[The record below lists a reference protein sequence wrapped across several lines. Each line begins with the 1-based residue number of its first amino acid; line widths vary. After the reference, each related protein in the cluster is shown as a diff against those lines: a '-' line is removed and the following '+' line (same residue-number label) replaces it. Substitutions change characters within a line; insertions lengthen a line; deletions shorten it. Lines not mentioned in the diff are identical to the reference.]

1 MRIAEALQSLT
12 AYLEHHGIEHP
23 GADAEWLL
31 SFVLNCKRLELF
43 LTPDRVLT
51 AEQTERLRV
60 LAVRRAQR
68 EPLQYVVGEVDFF
81 GQKLHVDQRVL
92 IPRPETE
99 ELVYQ
104 ARGYLQE
111 KFFKEPSDLTDIADE
126 ERQNLTI
133 LDLGTGSGAI
143 AIALAALFPS
153 IKLTAVDCSAEALA
167 VAKKNSI
174 ENNVRERICIVQ
186 SDWFEDVEGT
196 FDVIISN
203 PPYVSEEEYRSL
215 QPEVRC
221 FEPKGALTAGDEGL
235 ADLKRILLKAPEYL
249 KRGGLL
255 VMETGCN
262 QHTALHA
269 YAKTF
274 GYAKTQSTLDLSH
287 RERYFWAWVRGTSG
301 DDASIFKRRLSRG
314 CTDENYVSLD

>member
-1 MRIAEALQSLT
+1 MNRQLIICSEEAVPENTVDREDGWRGFRI
-12 AYLEHHGIEHP
+12 I
-23 GADAEWLL
+23 
-31 SFVLNCKRLELF
+31 
-43 LTPDRVLT
+43 
-51 AEQTERLRV
+51 
-60 LAVRRAQR
+60 
-68 EPLQYVVGEVDFF
+68 GEMDFF
-81 GQKLHVDQRVL
+81 GQKLTVDKRVL

-104 ARGYLQE
+104 MQQYLTE
-111 KFFKEPSDLTDIADE
+111 KFFKEPSGSPDIADGE
-126 ERQNLTI
+126 QNSLTI

-143 AIALAALFPS
+143 AIALAALFPRS
-153 IKLTAVDCSAEALA
+153 KLTAVDRSAEALA
-167 VAKKNSI
+167 VAEENSVK
-174 ENNVRERICIVQ
+174 NNVRDRVSFVQ
-186 SDWFEDVEGT
+186 SDWFRNVEGT

-221 FEPKGALTAGDEGL
+221 FEPKSALTAEDEGL
-235 ADLKRILLKAPEYL
+235 ADLKYILSKAPVFL

-255 VMETGCN
+255 VMETGCA

-287 RERYFWAWVRGTSG
+287 RERYFWTWV
-301 DDASIFKRRLSRG
+301 
-314 CTDENYVSLD
+314 

>member
-12 AYLEHHGIEHP
+12 AYLGHHGIEHP
-23 GADAEWLL
+23 GTDAEWLL
-31 SFVLNCKRLELF
+31 SFVIGCKRLGLF
-43 LTPDRVLT
+43 LMPERVLT
-51 AEQTERLRV
+51 AEQTDRLRA
-60 LAVRRAQR
+60 LSVRRAQR

-104 ARGYLQE
+104 VRGYLE
-111 KFFKEPSDLTDIADE
+111 ETFFKPSGSDDVANGERSEPA
-126 ERQNLTI
+126 I

-167 VAKKNSI
+167 VAEENSVK
-174 ENNVRERICIVQ
+174 NNVRDRVSFVQ
-186 SDWFEDVEGT
+186 SDWFQNIDGT

-215 QPEVRC
+215 QSEVRC
-221 FEPKGALTAGDEGL
+221 FEPKIALTAEDEGL
-235 ADLKRILLKAPEYL
+235 ADLKHILSKAPEYL
-249 KRGGLL
+249 KCGGLL
-255 VMETGCN
+255 VMETGCT

-269 YAKTF
+269 YAKTL
-274 GYAKTQSTLDLSH
+274 GYVKTQSTLDLSH
-287 RERYFWAWVRGTSG
+287 RERYFWAWV
-301 DDASIFKRRLSRG
+301 
-314 CTDENYVSLD
+314 

>member
-1 MRIAEALQSLT
+1 MRIAEALQSLVT
-12 AYLEHHGIEHP
+12 YLGRHGVERP
-23 GADAEWLL
+23 KTDAEWLL

-51 AEQTERLRV
+51 AEQTERLRA
-60 LAVRRAQR
+60 LSVRRAQR
-68 EPLQYVVGEVDFF
+68 EPLQYIIGEMDFF

-104 ARGYLQE
+104 MQQYLTE
-111 KFFKEPSDLTDIADE
+111 NFFKEPSSFPDIADE
-126 ERQNLTI
+126 EQKNLTV

-143 AIALAALFPS
+143 AIALAALFPRS
-153 IKLTAVDCSAEALA
+153 KLTAVDCSAEALT
-167 VAKKNSI
+167 VAEKNSI
-174 ENNVRERICIVQ
+174 ENNVHEHISFVQ
-186 SDWFEDVEGT
+186 SDLFLNIKGT

-221 FEPKGALTAGDEGL
+221 FEPKSALTAGEEGL
-235 ADLKRILLKAPEYL
+235 ADLKHILSKAPVFL

-255 VMETGCN
+255 VMETGCT
-262 QHTALHA
+262 QHAALRA
-269 YAKTF
+269 YAKTL
-274 GYAKTQSTLDLSH
+274 GYVKVQSTLDLSH
-287 RERYFWAWVRGTSG
+287 RERYFWAWM
-301 DDASIFKRRLSRG
+301 
-314 CTDENYVSLD
+314 

>member
-1 MRIAEALQSLT
+1 MCVTAGASGITCPVFFARNELSFSMRIAEALQSLT
-12 AYLEHHGIEHP
+12 VYLGRYGIEHS
-23 GADAEWLL
+23 GTEAEWLL
-31 SFVLNCKRLELF
+31 SFVIGCKRLELF
-43 LTPDRVLT
+43 LMPEQVLT
-51 AEQTERLRV
+51 AEQTERLRA
-60 LAVRRAQR
+60 LSVRRARR
-68 EPLQYVVGEVDFF
+68 EPLQYIVGEVDFF
-81 GQKLHVDQRVL
+81 GQKLTVDKRVL

-104 ARGYLQE
+104 VRGYLEE
-111 KFFKEPSDLTDIADE
+111 KFFKESSGSSDSAE
-126 ERQNLTI
+126 KERKSLTI

-143 AIALAALFPS
+143 AIALSVLFPS

-167 VAKKNSI
+167 VAEKNSI
-174 ENNVRERICIVQ
+174 VNNVRERISFVQ
-186 SDWFEDVEGT
+186 SDWFSNIKGT

-221 FEPKGALTAGDEGL
+221 FEPKSALTAGEEGL
-235 ADLKRILLKAPEYL
+235 ADLKHILSKAPVFL

-255 VMETGCN
+255 VMETGCT

-269 YAKTF
+269 YAKTL

-287 RERYFWAWVRGTSG
+287 RERYFWTWV
-301 DDASIFKRRLSRG
+301 
-314 CTDENYVSLD
+314 

>member
-1 MRIAEALQSLT
+1 MRIAEALWSLT
-12 AYLEHHGIEHP
+12 AYLGRHGVEHP
-23 GADAEWLL
+23 GTDAEWLL
-31 SFVLNCKRLELF
+31 SFVIGCKRLELF
-43 LTPDRVLT
+43 LMPERVLT
-51 AEQTERLRV
+51 AEQMERLRA
-60 LAVRRAQR
+60 LSVRRAQR

-81 GQKLHVDQRVL
+81 GQKLHVDKRVL

-104 ARGYLQE
+104 MQQYLTE
-111 KFFKEPSDLTDIADE
+111 NFFKEPSGSSDFAHE
-126 ERQNLTI
+126 ERQNLSI

-143 AIALAALFPS
+143 AIALAALFPI

-167 VAKKNSI
+167 VAEENSVK
-174 ENNVRERICIVQ
+174 NNVRDRISFVQ
-186 SDWFEDVEGT
+186 SDWFSNIKGT

-215 QPEVRC
+215 QSEVRC
-221 FEPKGALTAGDEGL
+221 FEPKSALTAEDEGL
-235 ADLKRILLKAPEYL
+235 ADLKHIPSKAPEYL

-287 RERYFWAWVRGTSG
+287 RERYFWAWM
-301 DDASIFKRRLSRG
+301 
-314 CTDENYVSLD
+314 

>member
-1 MRIAEALQSLT
+1 MRASEALQALT
-12 AYLEHHGIEHP
+12 AYLERHGIERP
-23 GADAEWLL
+23 ETDAEWLL
-31 SFVLNCKRLELF
+31 SFVLHCKRLELF
-43 LTPDRVLT
+43 LTPEQVLT
-51 AEQTERLRV
+51 AEQTERLRA
-60 LAVRRAQR
+60 LSVRRAQR
-68 EPLQYVVGEVDFF
+68 EPLQYIIGEVDFF
-81 GQKLHVDQRVL
+81 GQKLHVDKRVL

-104 ARGYLQE
+104 MQQYLTE
-111 KFFKEPSDLTDIADE
+111 KFFKEPSGSPDIADGE
-126 ERQNLTI
+126 QKSLTI

-143 AIALAALFPS
+143 AIALAALLPN
-153 IKLTAVDCSAEALA
+153 IKLTAVDRSAEALA
-167 VAKKNSI
+167 VAEENSVK
-174 ENNVRERICIVQ
+174 NNVRERISFVQ
-186 SDWFEDVEGT
+186 SDWFSNIKGT

-221 FEPKGALTAGDEGL
+221 FEPKSALTAEDEGL
-235 ADLKRILLKAPEYL
+235 ADLKYILSKAHVFL

-255 VMETGCN
+255 VMETGCT

-287 RERYFWAWVRGTSG
+287 RERYFWTWV
-301 DDASIFKRRLSRG
+301 
-314 CTDENYVSLD
+314 

>member
-1 MRIAEALQSLT
+1 MRIAEALWSLT
-12 AYLEHHGIEHP
+12 AYLGRHGVEHP
-23 GADAEWLL
+23 GTDAEWLL

-51 AEQTERLRV
+51 AEQTERLRA
-60 LAVRRAQR
+60 LSVRRAQR
-68 EPLQYVVGEVDFF
+68 EPLQYIIGEMDFF
-81 GQKLHVDQRVL
+81 GQKLTVDKRVL

-104 ARGYLQE
+104 MQQYLTE
-111 KFFKEPSDLTDIADE
+111 NFFKEPSGSPDIAGG
-126 ERQNLTI
+126 ERKSLTI

-143 AIALAALFPS
+143 AIALAALFPN
-153 IKLTAVDCSAEALA
+153 IQLTAVDCSAEALA
-167 VAKKNSI
+167 IAEKNSI
-174 ENNVRERICIVQ
+174 ENNVRERISFVQ
-186 SDWFEDVEGT
+186 SNWFLNIKGT

-221 FEPKGALTAGDEGL
+221 FEPKSALTAEDEGL
-235 ADLKRILLKAPEYL
+235 ADLKYILSKAPVFL

-255 VMETGCN
+255 VMETGCT

-274 GYAKTQSTLDLSH
+274 GYVKVQSTLDLSH
-287 RERYFWAWVRGTSG
+287 RERYFWTWV
-301 DDASIFKRRLSRG
+301 
-314 CTDENYVSLD
+314 

>member
-1 MRIAEALQSLT
+1 MRTAETLQSLT
-12 AYLEHHGIEHP
+12 VYLWRHGIEHS
-23 GADAEWLL
+23 GTDAEWLL

-51 AEQTERLRV
+51 AEQTERLRA
-60 LAVRRAQR
+60 LSVRRARR
-68 EPLQYVVGEVDFF
+68 EPLQYIVGEVDFF
-81 GQKLHVDQRVL
+81 GQKLTVDKRVL

-104 ARGYLQE
+104 MQQYLTE
-111 KFFKEPSDLTDIADE
+111 NFFKEPSGSPDIADE
-126 ERQNLTI
+126 KQKCLAI

-143 AIALAALFPS
+143 AIALAALFPNV
-153 IKLTAVDCSAEALA
+153 KLTAVDRSAEALA
-167 VAKKNSI
+167 VAEKNSI
-174 ENNVRERICIVQ
+174 ENNVRERISFVQ
-186 SDWFEDVEGT
+186 SNWFLNIKGM

-221 FEPKGALTAGDEGL
+221 FEPKSALTAGDEGL
-235 ADLKRILLKAPEYL
+235 ADLKHILSKAPVFL

-255 VMETGCN
+255 VMETGCT

-269 YAKTF
+269 YAKTL

-287 RERYFWAWVRGTSG
+287 RERYFWAWV
-301 DDASIFKRRLSRG
+301 
-314 CTDENYVSLD
+314 

>member
-1 MRIAEALQSLT
+1 MRTAETLQSLT
-12 AYLEHHGIEHP
+12 VYLWRHGIEHS
-23 GADAEWLL
+23 GTDAEWLL

-51 AEQTERLRV
+51 AEQTERLRA
-60 LAVRRAQR
+60 LSVRRARR
-68 EPLQYVVGEVDFF
+68 EPLQYIVGEVDFF

-92 IPRPETE
+92 VPRPETE

-104 ARGYLQE
+104 MQQYLTE
-111 KFFKEPSDLTDIADE
+111 NFFKEPSGSPDIADE
-126 ERQNLTI
+126 KQKCLAI

-143 AIALAALFPS
+143 AIALAALFPNV
-153 IKLTAVDCSAEALA
+153 KLTAVDRSAEALA
-167 VAKKNSI
+167 VAEKNSI
-174 ENNVRERICIVQ
+174 ENNVRERISFVQ
-186 SDWFEDVEGT
+186 SNWFLNIKGM

-221 FEPKGALTAGDEGL
+221 FEPKSALTAGDEGL
-235 ADLKRILLKAPEYL
+235 ADLKHILSKAPVFL

-255 VMETGCN
+255 VMETGCT

-269 YAKTF
+269 YAKTL

-287 RERYFWAWVRGTSG
+287 RERYFWAWV
-301 DDASIFKRRLSRG
+301 
-314 CTDENYVSLD
+314 